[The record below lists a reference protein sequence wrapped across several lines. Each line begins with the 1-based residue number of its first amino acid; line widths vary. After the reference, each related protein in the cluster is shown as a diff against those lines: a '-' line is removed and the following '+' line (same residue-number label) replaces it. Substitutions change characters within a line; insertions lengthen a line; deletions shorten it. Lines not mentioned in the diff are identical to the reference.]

1 MKSVLSSVALLAVGT
16 IVCPLQAAGPGS
28 GLGYPT
34 SLAGT
39 VPQYQQVAATPAY
52 QYGAT
57 QYPGTQY
64 PATQY
69 PATQYP
75 ATQYPA
81 TQYPATQYP
90 ATQYPATQYPATQYP
105 ATQYPATQYPATQY
119 PATQYPAT
127 QYPAT
132 QYPATQYPATQYP
145 ATQYPATQYPATQYN
160 GATNQP
166 GAAYYT
172 SSNVPVPA
180 AGNYRVASNNCASG
194 NCGSAGSPVPVYGGG
209 CAGGPSYATG
219 PFMDAMSGGWD
230 GCGVVPAPV
239 RGGGPLWFGSA
250 YGLVMSR
257 DDSNPVWFGYD
268 PAPPRRRYLSSGDAD
283 MEYAGGYETRFGRTS
298 AAAVT
303 ASKLSTGV
311 SSRRIKWPRLKSVP
325 CHRPTFI

>member
-57 QYPGTQY
+57 QYPGT
-64 PATQY
+64 P
-69 PATQYP
+69 
-75 ATQYPA
+75 
-81 TQYPATQYP
+81 YPATQYP

-180 AGNYRVASNNCASG
+180 TGNYRVASNNCASG

-209 CAGGPSYATG
+209 CAAGPSYATG

-230 GCGVVPAPV
+230 GCGVAPAPV

-250 YGLVMSR
+250 YG
-257 DDSNPVWFGYD
+257 PVTI
-268 PAPPRRRYLSSGDAD
+268 RI
-283 MEYAGGYETRFGRTS
+283 RFGLATIPRCQD
-298 AAAVT
+298 
-303 ASKLSTGV
+303 GV
-311 SSRRIKWPRLKSVP
+311 I
-325 CHRPTFI
+325 